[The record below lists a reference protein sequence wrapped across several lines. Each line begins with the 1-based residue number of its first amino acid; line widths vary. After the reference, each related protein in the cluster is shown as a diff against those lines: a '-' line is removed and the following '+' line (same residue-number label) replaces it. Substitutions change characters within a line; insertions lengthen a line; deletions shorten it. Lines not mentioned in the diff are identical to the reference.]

1 VRWKGVYGGRN
12 EDAAVGGRG
21 KRNDDGQVYI
31 IEHKHAT
38 KVKPRGQSD
47 YHNNP
52 RQNLH
57 AMSSISASNPLKND
71 ADMISNV
78 NSAG

>member
-1 VRWKGVYGGRN
+1 MRWKGVYGGRN
-12 EDAAVGGRG
+12 EDAAVGGSRRARRMMMA
-21 KRNDDGQVYI
+21 KCTLY
-31 IEHKHAT
+31 
-38 KVKPRGQSD
+38 

-57 AMSSISASNPLKND
+57 VMSSISASNPLKND

-78 NSAG
+78 SSAG